1 MGQFR
6 KTLATVALA
15 GVCLTGAS
23 QASAYQYQGPKTR
36 VPYAPACMAGGY
48 RVPLTSGQG
57 VAVHIQGLV
66 PIMESGATSLLTINN
81 GYSSS
86 SSPAKVTSLDL
97 SVSSGF
103 GNKIQATVS
112 RGIDGPYNSLAYP
125 YDVVDPIYRLPGSI
139 MTPMRQ
145 DGVQKPYY
153 PVDIWFYAFKN
164 STWIESQSGPSALGT
179 AYNALTLFGF
189 TEGVDSL
196 WVKVLNSC
204 GSAPL
209 QPNYAPR
216 VEVYTLD
223 YVPFQQALDADY
235 AKSDHMITPTNTV
248 DHVPF
253 ITKGPRRMAAAF

>member
-6 KTLATVALA
+6 KTLATMALA
-15 GVCLTGAS
+15 GVCLTDAS

-36 VPYAPACMAGGY
+36 VSHSPMCMAGGY
-48 RVPLTSGQG
+48 RVPLTRGQG

-66 PIMESGATSLLTINN
+66 PLMTSGATSLLTINN

-86 SSPAKVTSLDL
+86 SSPAKVTSLSL
-97 SVSSGF
+97 SVSDGYSDTL
-103 GNKIQATVS
+103 QATVS
-112 RGIDGPYNSLAYP
+112 RGILGPYNSLVYP
-125 YDVVDPIYRLPGSI
+125 YDIVDPIYQLPGNFR
-139 MTPMRQ
+139 TPMRA
-145 DGVQKPYY
+145 DGQEKLYK

-164 STWIESQSGPSALGT
+164 STWIESQTGPSALGA

-189 TEGVDSL
+189 TEDVDNL

-204 GSAPL
+204 QYLPSQL
-209 QPNYAPR
+209 KYAPT
-216 VEVYTLD
+216 VEVYRLD

-235 AKSDHMITPTNTV
+235 AKSDHMITPANTV

-253 ITKGPRRMAAAF
+253 ITKGPRRIAAAF